1 MKLYLYGGL
10 VMNEDIPEYYRER
23 PALLKFGN
31 DFVEYAYDKTI
42 ERYYNAYEKKGNPK
56 FLEKIE
62 PYINSFSEEQMVA
75 LKLLTKKIIF
85 DSMLGVLDR
94 FELNL
99 DFKLIVQHDGKET
112 EISKLN
118 DDDPYD
124 SNEFLFDM
132 IGEDGLINILSKYG
146 IVE

>member
-1 MKLYLYGGL
+1 
-10 VMNEDIPEYYRER
+10 
-23 PALLKFGN
+23 
-31 DFVEYAYDKTI
+31 
-42 ERYYNAYEKKGNPK
+42 
-56 FLEKIE
+56 
-62 PYINSFSEEQMVA
+62 MVA

>member
-1 MKLYLYGGL
+1 
-10 VMNEDIPEYYRER
+10 
-23 PALLKFGN
+23 
-31 DFVEYAYDKTI
+31 
-42 ERYYNAYEKKGNPK
+42 
-56 FLEKIE
+56 
-62 PYINSFSEEQMVA
+62 
-75 LKLLTKKIIF
+75 
-85 DSMLGVLDR
+85 MLGVLDR